1 MPAVA
6 SPLAEAWRA
15 LGAVAAPPLGAATL
29 PALELRGSAR
39 FPPSP
44 FALEE
49 IAVASI
55 GAALLAA
62 AELAQARGARTPV
75 PSLEQGHA
83 LLAFRSERSL
93 QAGRSLPKAFAP
105 LSRFAATA
113 DGHLRMHANYR
124 HHRAALMRALGDP
137 PDEPAAL
144 EVARQW
150 RAAELEQAIVAAGGA
165 AAAVRSEQEWHAHPQ
180 ARATGGEPLL
190 DLELGEA
197 AAGPLAPAGELPCT
211 GVRVLD
217 FTRVIAGP
225 VGTRMLAA
233 LGAEVLRIDPPNLP
247 ELELQLLD
255 GAVGKRSAL
264 LDLRARADRAALE
277 RLIASADVL
286 VQGYRP
292 GALAAFGLD
301 RGQLAAR
308 HPHLVTVT
316 LSAWGDRGPW
326 SGRRG
331 FDSLVQA
338 ACGIAVA
345 CGSSDEPGA
354 LPVQALDHAT
364 GYLIAAAAL
373 RGLSLRARCG
383 RAAHAYL
390 ALART
395 ASWIMRHRVVPT
407 VAGARPEDRERYLV
421 EVSSPAGPLRCV
433 APPGALDGRTLRW
446 PRGVPQPGADPPQWS
461 MAGARQRP
469 RASV

>member
-1 MPAVA
+1 VPAVG
-6 SPLAEAWRA
+6 SPLAEAWRT
-15 LGAVAAPPLGAATL
+15 LGAVAAPPLGAANL

-62 AELAQARGARTPV
+62 AELAQARGARKPV

-83 LLAFRSERSL
+83 L
-93 QAGRSLPKAFAP
+93 
-105 LSRFAATA
+105 
-113 DGHLRMHANYR
+113 
-124 HHRAALMRALGDP
+124 
-137 PDEPAAL
+137 
-144 EVARQW
+144 
-150 RAAELEQAIVAAGGA
+150 
-165 AAAVRSEQEWHAHPQ
+165 
-180 ARATGGEPLL
+180 
-190 DLELGEA
+190 
-197 AAGPLAPAGELPCT
+197 
-211 GVRVLD
+211 
-217 FTRVIAGP
+217 
-225 VGTRMLAA
+225 
-233 LGAEVLRIDPPNLP
+233 
-247 ELELQLLD
+247 
-255 GAVGKRSAL
+255 KRSAL
-264 LDLRARADRAALE
+264 LDLRAREDRAALE
-277 RLIASADVL
+277 RLLASADVL

-301 RGQLAAR
+301 RAQLAAR

-345 CGSSDEPGA
+345 CGSSGEPGA

-364 GYLIAAAAL
+364 GYLIAAVAL